1 MMSAVESEFSS
12 ADALVMAAAVAD
24 ARPVSSSS
32 TKIKK
37 ADFDSINLTTNPD
50 ILRKVAQSKRSN
62 QVVVGFAAE
71 TAKDLIKAGGEK
83 LISKGADLLY
93 VNDVSGGAIFG
104 QDQTSGT
111 LIGLGVDSI
120 DFNGVSKHEVAK
132 SIVIHMAKKL
142 EKING

>member
-1 MMSAVESEFSS
+1 
-12 ADALVMAAAVAD
+12 
-24 ARPVSSSS
+24 VS
-32 TKIKK
+32 
-37 ADFDSINLTTNPD
+37 
-50 ILRKVAQSKRSN
+50 QSKRSN

-83 LISKGADLLY
+83 LISKNADFLY

-120 DFNGVSKHEVAK
+120 EFNGVSKHEVAK
-132 SIVIHMAKKL
+132 SIVINMAKKL

>member
-1 MMSAVESEFSS
+1 M
-12 ADALVMAAAVAD
+12 
-24 ARPVSSSS
+24 
-32 TKIKK
+32 
-37 ADFDSINLTTNPD
+37 
-50 ILRKVAQSKRSN
+50 AQSKRSN

-71 TAKDLIKAGGEK
+71 TAKDLIRAGGEK

-93 VNDVSGGAIFG
+93 VNDVSGGGIFG

-120 DFNGVSKHEVAK
+120 DFNGVSKYEVAK
-132 SIVIHMAKKL
+132 SIIAQMAKKL